1 MNRKPDETEVSVI
14 IPVYNEEES
23 IKNTLT
29 KISGALNSR
38 WSNWEIL
45 VVDDGSTDSTSEIV
59 KKYSRWESRVR
70 IVSYQP
76 NQGRGKALRTGFE
89 NARGRIICTTDADL
103 SYDESH
109 LLKMGIILEQNQDI
123 DLVIGSPYLEGGKT
137 EGVPWHR
144 LLISRIANKIVGF
157 AMKGNLST
165 VTGILRAY
173 RADCIKALELE
184 SDGKEINLEI
194 LSKALS
200 MGYKPYEMPAVLKG
214 RARGKSKFKF
224 KATAIS
230 HIIFSLYEKPI
241 ILFGIVGLFL
251 IALGLIGGF
260 YIVLLWLN
268 SALNPERPLMTLM
281 VILLLTGLQIL
292 LFGFIGTQLVYLRKE
307 IYKIQRENKNLEQ
320 RLTQADRQIHFSRH
334 PKRRSARYLRD

>member
-1 MNRKPDETEVSVI
+1 MNRKPNGAEVSVV

-23 IKNTLT
+23 IKNTLS
-29 KISGALNSR
+29 KVSGALNSR

-59 KKYSRWESRVR
+59 KKYSRWESRVKL
-70 IVSYQP
+70 VSYQP

-89 NARGRIICTTDADL
+89 NAKGKIICTTDADL
-103 SYDESH
+103 SYDEAH
-109 LLKMGIILEQNQDI
+109 LVKMGTVLEQNPEV
-123 DLVIGSPYLEGGKT
+123 DLVIGSPYLEGGRT
-137 EGVPWHR
+137 ENVPWLR

-165 VTGILRAY
+165 VTGILRGY
-173 RADCIKALELE
+173 RNECIKSLELE

-194 LSKALS
+194 LSKALA
-200 MGYKPYEMPAVLKG
+200 MGYKAYEMPAVLKG
-214 RARGKSKFKF
+214 RVRGKSKFKF

-307 IYKIQRENKNLEQ
+307 IYKIQRENKSLEQ
-320 RLTQADRQIHFSRH
+320 KLSQANRQDYSSRG
-334 PKRRSARYLRD
+334 PKRQPARFLRD

>member
-1 MNRKPDETEVSVI
+1 
-14 IPVYNEEES
+14 
-23 IKNTLT
+23 
-29 KISGALNSR
+29 
-38 WSNWEIL
+38 
-45 VVDDGSTDSTSEIV
+45 
-59 KKYSRWESRVR
+59 
-70 IVSYQP
+70 
-76 NQGRGKALRTGFE
+76 
-89 NARGRIICTTDADL
+89 
-103 SYDESH
+103 
-109 LLKMGIILEQNQDI
+109 MGTVLEQNPEV
-123 DLVIGSPYLEGGKT
+123 DLVIGSPYVEGGRT
-137 EGVPWHR
+137 ENVPWLR

-165 VTGILRAY
+165 VTGILRGY
-173 RADCIKALELE
+173 RTECIKSLELE

-194 LSKALS
+194 LSKALA
-200 MGYKPYEMPAVLKG
+200 MGYKAYEMPAVLKG
-214 RARGKSKFKF
+214 RVRGKSKFKF

-307 IYKIQRENKNLEQ
+307 IYKIQRENKSLEQ
-320 RLTQADRQIHFSRH
+320 KLSQANQQDYSSRR
-334 PKRRSARYLRD
+334 PKRQPARFLRD